1 MSVRKSQP
9 DLGQASAGSSGS
21 ANGAASFESALSRL
35 SDIVERL
42 EGGELPL
49 EESLKLFEEG
59 VRMARTAEARLDAA
73 EKRVEELLGID
84 ADGNPIVR
92 ELGDDGG

>member
-1 MSVRKSQP
+1 MSVRKLDP
-9 DLGQASAGSSGS
+9 DAGGKSGE
-21 ANGAASFESALSRL
+21 ATNTSFESALSRL
-35 SDIVERL
+35 SEIVERL

-59 VRMARTAEARLDAA
+59 VRLARTAEARLEAA

-84 ADGNPIVR
+84 SDGNPIVR
-92 ELGDDGG
+92 ELGENGG

>member
-1 MSVRKSQP
+1 MSVRKSDP
-9 DLGQASAGSSGS
+9 DVIGKSGE
-21 ANGAASFESALSRL
+21 ATNTSFESALSRL
-35 SDIVERL
+35 SEIVERL

-59 VRMARTAEARLDAA
+59 VRLARTAEARLEAA

-84 ADGNPIVR
+84 SDGNPIVR
-92 ELGDDGG
+92 ELGENGG

>member
-1 MSVRKSQP
+1 MSGQRKART
-9 DLGQASAGSSGS
+9 DGTDGGGA
-21 ANGAASFESALSRL
+21 ANGTPSFENALGRL
-35 SDIVERL
+35 SEIVERL

-84 ADGNPIVR
+84 ADGNPMVR
-92 ELGDDGG
+92 ELGDEGG

>member
-1 MSVRKSQP
+1 MSGQRKARAEVSE
-9 DLGQASAGSSGS
+9 GG
-21 ANGAASFESALSRL
+21 GAPGTPPSFENALGRL
-35 SDIVERL
+35 SEIVERL

-59 VRMARTAEARLDAA
+59 VRMARTAESRLDAA

-84 ADGNPIVR
+84 GDGNPIVR
-92 ELGDDGG
+92 ELGDEVG